1 MPVSI
6 ARRATIVVALAAAL
20 SPARAQDPRSLPPVT
35 VDAPPAS
42 PLLPSPS
49 STGAPIASPAPA
61 LGGAQAGG
69 NKGRC
74 TEAKGETDTSFG
86 CINERLRRKVDEV
99 NPPVLNLPPID
110 AKSSDL
116 KVGTV
121 NIPAV
126 QQQYGR
132 NFGHSA
138 VPYRPTVIYPSGMGH
153 H

>member
-1 MPVSI
+1 MQLSAARLAMIAVTLVS
-6 ARRATIVVALAAAL
+6 AT
-20 SPARAQDPRSLPPVT
+20 SSSARAEEPRSLPPVT

-49 STGAPIASPAPA
+49 NTGAPTSTPAVP
-61 LGGAQAGG
+61 GGGLAGSG
-69 NKGRC
+69 GGDKGRC
-74 TEAKGETDTSFG
+74 ADAKADTSFG
-86 CINERLRRKVDEV
+86 CINERLKRKVDEV
-99 NPPVLNLPPID
+99 NPVYNTPPID

-132 NFGHSA
+132 NFGHSV
-138 VPYRPTVIYPSGMGH
+138 VPYRPTVIYPSGMGRR
-153 H
+153 